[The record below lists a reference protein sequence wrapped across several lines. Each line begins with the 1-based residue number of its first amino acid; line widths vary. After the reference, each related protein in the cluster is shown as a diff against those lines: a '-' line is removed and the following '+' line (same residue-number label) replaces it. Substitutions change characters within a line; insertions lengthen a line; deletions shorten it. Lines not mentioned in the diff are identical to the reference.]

1 MEGVTM
7 FERLSA
13 NTPFASQVVRGS
25 GGSTALVGRSKV
37 PPPLSYTHAQ
47 VKGTWGSKAGNS
59 MGHVVAFVAF
69 AQARA
74 PSK

>member
-1 MEGVTM
+1 M
-7 FERLSA
+7 FERIVNLCPQTHRSPHRLSEV
-13 NTPFASQVVRGS
+13 PEGPQPSSVVP
-25 GGSTALVGRSKV
+25 

-47 VKGTWGSKAGNS
+47 VEGTWGSKAGNS

>member
-1 MEGVTM
+1 M
-7 FERLSA
+7 FERIVNLCPQTHRSPHRLSE
-13 NTPFASQVVRGS
+13 
-25 GGSTALVGRSKV
+25 V
-37 PPPLSYTHAQ
+37 PEGPQPSSVARRCPPLSYTHAQ